1 MAVGEK
7 VMPDQL
13 RLGSPGQPLQTL
25 IQVLGLSAAKLHLGE
40 GPEEL
45 LFLERQLPT
54 TAALQ
59 LSPLHVQELITWY
72 GDALTFRLLLGERP
86 VLTLEGFSV
95 SSLDDFQ
102 RDVAGSISL
111 TLDLRLNKAR
121 CLELWG
127 VPTTSTL
134 VKLFLFPEALSR
146 ALSGS
151 LLELETGLF
160 RESTGDRKVVLLV
173 PSHEI
178 ALNGEYL
185 AIVGGKAMRRW
196 EEYVPSVPPDQR
208 SVERIHSEAMKNL
221 KWVHFTLNHL
231 TPLVLRVTWE
241 PHGEGSR

>member
-25 IQVLGLSAAKLHLGE
+25 IQVLGLSAAKLHIGE

-45 LFLERQLPT
+45 LLLERQFPT

-59 LSPLHVQELITWY
+59 LTLPHVQELINWY

-86 VLTLEGFSV
+86 VLTLEGFSA
-95 SSLDDFQ
+95 SSLEDFQ

-121 CLELWG
+121 CLERWG
-127 VPTTSTL
+127 VPTASTL
-134 VKLFLFPEALSR
+134 VKLFLFPEALAR

-160 RESTGDRKVVLLV
+160 RESTRRSEGCALSALARDCAEWRVFSHCGRKGDTSMESMEMLGIRPHQAPLR
-173 PSHEI
+173 PAYPGTI
-178 ALNGEYL
+178 A
-185 AIVGGKAMRRW
+185 
-196 EEYVPSVPPDQR
+196 
-208 SVERIHSEAMKNL
+208 
-221 KWVHFTLNHL
+221 
-231 TPLVLRVTWE
+231 
-241 PHGEGSR
+241 